1 MKRFISLLLSAM
13 LLLSSFSAFAQALP
27 EVTPDPVS
35 ESASEILSEEPA
47 PAKEKN
53 ASLRLLRELY
63 EEQNMLVFSPLSLS
77 IALSMAAEGA
87 DGETLAQLDAVL
99 GKRPKAMVLEDL
111 SFSGVKLA
119 NTALLRSDLELLP
132 SYQDV
137 LSDKYDAQTAPMEY
151 GNVANQVNDWVYEHT
166 DGLIEKLLDR
176 EPDAN
181 TVLLLIN
188 ALSMKADWVSPFP
201 AANTGF
207 GLFQAPQGQIEV
219 SCMRQTSRFAY
230 SYIDG
235 IQTVSLPYR
244 DSTLEMLVL
253 LPEDGNLEALIESL
267 CVSPDEFISRYL
279 PSEYAT
285 VRLSLPNVYAESSF
299 ELKDAL
305 MALGVTD
312 AFNCDI
318 ADFSRMSET
327 DDTLYIGSVLQ
338 KAVLNVNETGTE
350 AAAATQVAMLTRG
363 AYVEN
368 IVEMNVDRPFMMLV
382 HDPDSGYVLFASCI
396 NNPS

>member
-1 MKRFISLLLSAM
+1 MKCFGALLLIA
-13 LLLSSFSAFAQALP
+13 LLLLTSVHTFAEPLAKPTLEPHP
-27 EVTPDPVS
+27 EVPIIEVTNQ
-35 ESASEILSEEPA
+35 
-47 PAKEKN
+47 KN
-53 ASLRLLRELY
+53 ASLRLLNELY
-63 EEQNMLVFSPLSLS
+63 DGQNMLVFSPLSLS
-77 IALSMAAEGA
+77 VALSMAAEGA
-87 DGETLAQLDAVL
+87 YGQTLDQLNAVL
-99 GKRPKAMVLEDL
+99 GKRPDAMMLEDL

-119 NTALLRSDLELLP
+119 NIALVRPDLELLS
-132 SYQDV
+132 SYQDA
-137 LSDKYDAQTAPMEY
+137 LADRYDAQAVSMKH
-151 GNVANQVNDWVYEHT
+151 GNVMNQVNDWVYEHT

-219 SCMRQTSRFAY
+219 SRMHQTSRFAY
-230 SYIDG
+230 SHIDG
-235 IQTVSLPYR
+235 IQAVSLPYR

-267 CVSPDEFISRYL
+267 CASPDEFISRHL
-279 PSEYAT
+279 PTEYAT
-285 VRLSLPNVYAESSF
+285 VHLSLPNVYAESSF

-305 MALGVTD
+305 KALGVTD
-312 AFNCDI
+312 AFDSNI
-318 ADFSRMSET
+318 ADFSRMSEA

-350 AAAATQVAMLTRG
+350 AAAATQISVLTRG
-363 AYVEN
+363 AYIEN
-368 IVEMNVDRPFMMLV
+368 LIEMNVNRPFMMLV
-382 HDPDSGYVLFASCI
+382 HDPDSGYVLFAACI